1 MRMSG
6 WSSRVWRDRRGVAA
20 TEFAL
25 LLPFLLLLLV
35 GIYEF
40 GSYLAQASS
49 LEKSLRSGA
58 MYAARSALPLSQ
70 QTLTQVGNIVRTGDP
85 SGGQPVRIPGWED
98 GTATLAV
105 TTRTHSANGENVEL
119 IRLEASLPYEPL
131 MAGFLSTLGFSD
143 LRMRAA
149 HEQAHVGS

>member
-1 MRMSG
+1 MSG
-6 WSSRVWRDRRGVAA
+6 WSIRVWRDRRGIAA

-58 MYAARSALPLSQ
+58 MFAARSALPLSSQ
-70 QTLTQVGNIVRTGDP
+70 QLTQIGNIVRTGDP
-85 SGGQPVRIPGWED
+85 SGQQPARISGWSD
-98 GTATLAV
+98 GSATLTV
-105 TTRTHSANGENVEL
+105 TTRAHSVGSESVEL
-119 IRLEASLPYEPL
+119 IRLEASVPYEPL
-131 MAGFLSTLGFSD
+131 MEGFLSSLGFSD

>member
-1 MRMSG
+1 MSG
-6 WSSRVWRDRRGVAA
+6 WSSRAWRDRRGVAA

-58 MYAARSALPLSQ
+58 MFAARSALPLSQ

-85 SGGQPVRIPGWED
+85 SGEQPVRIAGWED
-98 GTATLAV
+98 GSATFAV
-105 TTRTHSANGENVEL
+105 TVRTHSANGENVEL
-119 IRLEASLPYEPL
+119 IRVEASLPYEPL
-131 MAGFLSTLGFSD
+131 MAGFLSRLGFSD

>member
-1 MRMSG
+1 MSV
-6 WSSRVWRDRRGVAA
+6 WSNRAWRDRRGVAA

-35 GIYEF
+35 GTYEF

-58 MYAARSALPLSQ
+58 MFAARSALPLSE
-70 QTLTQVGNIVRTGDP
+70 QTLATIGNIVRTGDP
-85 SGGQPVRIPGWED
+85 SGQQPVRIPGWSD
-98 GTATLAV
+98 PSATLDV
-105 TTRTHSANGENVEL
+105 TTRTYSASGQDVEL
-119 IRLEASLPYEPL
+119 IRLEASVPYEPL
-131 MAGFLSTLGFSD
+131 MAGFLSTFGFSD

>member
-1 MRMSG
+1 MRMSD
-6 WSSRVWRDRRGVAA
+6 WSTRTWRDRRGVAA

-35 GIYEF
+35 GVYEF
-40 GSYLAQASS
+40 GTYLSQASS

-58 MYAARSALPLSQ
+58 MFAARSALPLTQ
-70 QTLTQVGNIVRTGDP
+70 QTLTQVGNIVRKGDP
-85 SGGQPVRIPGWED
+85 SGEGPVRISGWND
-98 GTATLAV
+98 GSATLSV
-105 TTRTHSANGENVEL
+105 TTRTHSANGEDVEL
-119 IRLEASLPYEPL
+119 IKLEASVPFEPL
-131 MAGFLSTLGFSD
+131 MSGFMSRLGFSD

>member
-1 MRMSG
+1 MRTSA
-6 WSSRVWRDRRGVAA
+6 WSTRAWRDRSGVAA

-40 GSYLAQASS
+40 GMYLAQASS

-58 MYAARSALPLSQ
+58 MFAARNALPLSQ
-70 QTLTQVGNIVRTGDP
+70 QTRTQIANIVRTGDP
-85 SGGQPVRIPGWED
+85 SGEGPVRISGWGD
-98 GTATLAV
+98 DSATLLV
-105 TTRTHSANGENVEL
+105 TTRTHSANGEDVEL
-119 IRLEASLPYEPL
+119 VRLEASVPFEPL
-131 MAGFLSTLGFSD
+131 MSGFMSTLGFSD

>member
-1 MRMSG
+1 MSA
-6 WSSRVWRDRRGVAA
+6 SSTSFRRDRRGVAA

-25 LLPFLLLLLV
+25 ILPFFLLLLV

-70 QTLTQVGNIVRTGDP
+70 QKLTEIANIVRTGDR
-85 SGGQPVRIPGWED
+85 SGQQPARIPGWSD
-98 GTATLAV
+98 ASATLSV
-105 TTRTHSANGENVEL
+105 TTRTYSADGQDVEL
-119 IRLEASLPYEPL
+119 IRLEASVPYLPL
-131 MAGFLSTLGFSD
+131 MSGFLSHLGFAD
-143 LRMRAA
+143 LRMRVA
-149 HEQAHVGS
+149 HEQAHLGS